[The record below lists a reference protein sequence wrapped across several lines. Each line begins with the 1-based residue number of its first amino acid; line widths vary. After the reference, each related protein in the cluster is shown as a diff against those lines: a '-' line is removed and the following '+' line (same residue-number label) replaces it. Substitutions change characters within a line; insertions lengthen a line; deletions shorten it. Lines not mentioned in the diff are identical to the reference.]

1 MDLVREL
8 MEAFEQAD
16 IDKMKIEM
24 EGVKLE
30 LEKSQQVQVTAP
42 VTVSSESAPVVV
54 QELKEEKPVISE
66 VKVDTNWSTTKIIEI
81 VVGVYYSSPSP
92 DDQPFVKEG
101 SKVTKGQTLCIIEAM
116 KVMNEI
122 KAPVDGTVRSLLVK
136 DEDLVSFDQTLM
148 IIEE

>member
-42 VTVSSESAPVVV
+42 VTVSSESAPVVKEV
-54 QELKEEKPVISE
+54 KEEKTVISGTE
-66 VKVDTNWSTTKIIEI
+66 VKAPL
-81 VVGVYYSSPSP
+81 VGVYYSSPSP

-101 SKVTKGQTLCIIEAM
+101 SKVTKGQTLCIVEAM

>member
-8 MEAFEQAD
+8 MEAFEKAD

-54 QELKEEKPVISE
+54 QE
-66 VKVDTNWSTTKIIEI
+66 VKAPL
-81 VVGVYYSSPSP
+81 VGVYYSSPSP

>member
-54 QELKEEKPVISE
+54 QEVKEEKPVISGTE
-66 VKVDTNWSTTKIIEI
+66 VKAPL
-81 VVGVYYSSPSP
+81 VGVYYSSPSP

-116 KVMNEI
+116 KLFNEI
-122 KAPVDGTVRSLLVK
+122 ESEVKGKIVKVLVDDATPVEYDQPLFLV
-136 DEDLVSFDQTLM
+136 EPA
-148 IIEE
+148 

>member
-54 QELKEEKPVISE
+54 QELKEEKPVISGTE
-66 VKVDTNWSTTKIIEI
+66 VKAPL
-81 VVGVYYSSPSP
+81 VGVYYSSPFP

>member
-54 QELKEEKPVISE
+54 QEVKEEKPVISGTE
-66 VKVDTNWSTTKIIEI
+66 VKAPL
-81 VVGVYYSSPSP
+81 VGVYYSSPSP

-116 KVMNEI
+116 KVMNEVPADRDGVVTEILVANQDVVEYGQGLVRI
-122 KAPVDGTVRSLLVK
+122 K
-136 DEDLVSFDQTLM
+136 
-148 IIEE
+148 

>member
-8 MEAFEQAD
+8 MEAFEKAD

-54 QELKEEKPVISE
+54 QEVKEEKPVISGTE
-66 VKVDTNWSTTKIIEI
+66 VKAPL
-81 VVGVYYSSPSP
+81 VGVYSSPTP
-92 DDQPFVKEG
+92 DDQPFGKEG

>member
-1 MDLVREL
+1 
-8 MEAFEQAD
+8 
-16 IDKMKIEM
+16 MKE
-24 EGVKLE
+24 V
-30 LEKSQQVQVTAP
+30 
-42 VTVSSESAPVVV
+42 
-54 QELKEEKPVISE
+54 KEEKPVISGTE
-66 VKVDTNWSTTKIIEI
+66 VKAPL
-81 VVGVYYSSPSP
+81 VGVYYSSPSP

>member
-8 MEAFEQAD
+8 MEAFQEAD

-30 LEKSQQVQVTAP
+30 LEKSKQQVQVTAP
-42 VTVSSESAPVVV
+42 VSLSTESQVVAPIPETKETVVNGT
-54 QELKEEKPVISE
+54 E
-66 VKVDTNWSTTKIIEI
+66 VKAPL
-81 VVGVYYSSPSP
+81 VGVFYSSPSP

-101 SKVTKGQTLCIIEAM
+101 THVTNGQTLCIIEAM

-122 KAPVDGTVRSLLVK
+122 KAPVDGVVRSILVK
-136 DEDLVSFDQTLM
+136 EEELVSFDQTLM
-148 IIEE
+148 IIEA

>member
-8 MEAFEQAD
+8 MEAFEKAD

-54 QELKEEKPVISE
+54 QEVKEEKPVISGTE
-66 VKVDTNWSTTKIIEI
+66 
-81 VVGVYYSSPSP
+81 VGVYYSSPSP

>member
-54 QELKEEKPVISE
+54 QEVKEEKPVISGTE
-66 VKVDTNWSTTKIIEI
+66 VKAPL
-81 VVGVYYSSPSP
+81 VGVYYSSPSP

-122 KAPVDGTVRSLLVK
+122 HAPMDGVIAEILVT
-136 DEDLVSFDQTLM
+136 DDSMVEFDQELM
-148 IIEE
+148 RIVEGVK

>member
-8 MEAFEQAD
+8 MTAFEQAD

-42 VTVSSESAPVVV
+42 VTVSSESAPVV
-54 QELKEEKPVISE
+54 QEVKEEKPVISGTE
-66 VKVDTNWSTTKIIEI
+66 VKAPL
-81 VVGVYYSSPSP
+81 VGVFYSSPSP

-122 KAPVDGTVRSLLVK
+122 KAPVDGTVRSLLVR

>member
-8 MEAFEQAD
+8 MEAFEKAD

-54 QELKEEKPVISE
+54 QEVKEEKPVISGTE
-66 VKVDTNWSTTKIIEI
+66 VKAPL
-81 VVGVYYSSPSP
+81 VGVYYSSPSP

-122 KAPVDGTVRSLLVK
+122 PAPKDGIVTEVMVNNEDVVEFGQGLVRIK
-136 DEDLVSFDQTLM
+136 
-148 IIEE
+148 

>member
-54 QELKEEKPVISE
+54 QEVKEEKPVISGTE
-66 VKVDTNWSTTKIIEI
+66 VKAPL
-81 VVGVYYSSPSP
+81 VGVYYSSPSP
-92 DDQPFVKEG
+92 DDQHFVNEV
-101 SKVTKGQTLCIIEAM
+101 SNVT
-116 KVMNEI
+116 
-122 KAPVDGTVRSLLVK
+122 
-136 DEDLVSFDQTLM
+136 
-148 IIEE
+148 

>member
-1 MDLVREL
+1 M
-8 MEAFEQAD
+8 
-16 IDKMKIEM
+16 
-24 EGVKLE
+24 
-30 LEKSQQVQVTAP
+30 QVTAP
-42 VTVSSESAPVVV
+42 VTVSNESAPVVV
-54 QELKEEKPVISE
+54 QEVKEEKPVISGTE
-66 VKVDTNWSTTKIIEI
+66 VKAPL
-81 VVGVYYSSPSP
+81 VGVYYSSPPP

-136 DEDLVSFDQTLM
+136 DEDLVGFDQTLM

>member
-54 QELKEEKPVISE
+54 QE
-66 VKVDTNWSTTKIIEI
+66 VKAPL
-81 VVGVYYSSPSP
+81 VGVYYSSPSP

>member
-42 VTVSSESAPVVV
+42 VTVSSESAPVVKEV
-54 QELKEEKPVISE
+54 KEEKTVISGTE
-66 VKVDTNWSTTKIIEI
+66 VKAPL
-81 VVGVYYSSPSP
+81 VGVYYSSPSP

>member
-54 QELKEEKPVISE
+54 QE
-66 VKVDTNWSTTKIIEI
+66 
-81 VVGVYYSSPSP
+81 
-92 DDQPFVKEG
+92 VKE
-101 SKVTKGQTLCIIEAM
+101 KNQ
-116 KVMNEI
+116 
-122 KAPVDGTVRSLLVK
+122 LLVVQK
-136 DEDLVSFDQTLM
+136 
-148 IIEE
+148 

>member
-42 VTVSSESAPVVV
+42 VTVSSESVPVVKEV
-54 QELKEEKPVISE
+54 KEEKTVISGTE
-66 VKVDTNWSTTKIIEI
+66 VKAPL
-81 VVGVYYSSPSP
+81 VGVYYSSPSP

>member
-24 EGVKLE
+24 GGVKLE

-54 QELKEEKPVISE
+54 QELKEEKPVISGTE
-66 VKVDTNWSTTKIIEI
+66 VKAPL
-81 VVGVYYSSPSP
+81 VGVYYSSPSP

>member
-54 QELKEEKPVISE
+54 QEVKEEKPVISGTE
-66 VKVDTNWSTTKIIEI
+66 VKAPL
-81 VVGVYYSSPSP
+81 VGVYYSSPSP

-122 KAPVDGTVRSLLVK
+122 KAEKSGVIKEILVENGQPVEFGEPL
-136 DEDLVSFDQTLM
+136 F
-148 IIEE
+148 IIE

>member
-8 MEAFEQAD
+8 MEVFEKAD

-54 QELKEEKPVISE
+54 QE
-66 VKVDTNWSTTKIIEI
+66 VKAPL
-81 VVGVYYSSPSP
+81 VGVYYSSPSP

>member
-42 VTVSSESAPVVV
+42 VTVSSESAPVVKEV
-54 QELKEEKPVISE
+54 KEEKTVISGTE
-66 VKVDTNWSTTKIIEI
+66 VKAPL
-81 VVGVYYSSPSP
+81 VGVYYSSPSP

-101 SKVTKGQTLCIIEAM
+101 AKVTKGQTLCIIEAM

>member
-54 QELKEEKPVISE
+54 QEVKEEKPVTVSTSTSLDIIKVTNQVE
-66 VKVDTNWSTTKIIEI
+66 VQKVVDKLKNGEQVIVNMSGLSSNDLTRSLDFLTGAVYALNRSMQKVDEAIFII
-81 VVGVYYSSPSP
+81 S
-92 DDQPFVKEG
+92 
-101 SKVTKGQTLCIIEAM
+101 
-116 KVMNEI
+116 
-122 KAPVDGTVRSLLVK
+122 
-136 DEDLVSFDQTLM
+136 
-148 IIEE
+148 

>member
-42 VTVSSESAPVVV
+42 VTVSS
-54 QELKEEKPVISE
+54 
-66 VKVDTNWSTTKIIEI
+66 
-81 VVGVYYSSPSP
+81 
-92 DDQPFVKEG
+92 
-101 SKVTKGQTLCIIEAM
+101 
-116 KVMNEI
+116 
-122 KAPVDGTVRSLLVK
+122 
-136 DEDLVSFDQTLM
+136 
-148 IIEE
+148 

>member
-8 MEAFEQAD
+8 MEAFEKAD

-54 QELKEEKPVISE
+54 QEVKEEKPVISGTE
-66 VKVDTNWSTTKIIEI
+66 VKAPL
-81 VVGVYYSSPSP
+81 VGVYYSSPSP

-122 KAPVDGTVRSLLVK
+122 ESPYDGVIKEIKVQN
-136 DEDLVSFDQTLM
+136 EEAVGFDQILM
-148 IIEE
+148 VIE

>member
-30 LEKSQQVQVTAP
+30 LEKSQQVQATAP

-54 QELKEEKPVISE
+54 QEVKEENDERK
-66 VKVDTNWSTTKIIEI
+66 KN
-81 VVGVYYSSPSP
+81 
-92 DDQPFVKEG
+92 Q
-101 SKVTKGQTLCIIEAM
+101 
-116 KVMNEI
+116 
-122 KAPVDGTVRSLLVK
+122 LLVVQK
-136 DEDLVSFDQTLM
+136 
-148 IIEE
+148 

>member
-8 MEAFEQAD
+8 MEAFEKAD

-54 QELKEEKPVISE
+54 QEVKEEKPVISGIE
-66 VKVDTNWSTTKIIEI
+66 VKAPL
-81 VVGVYYSSPSP
+81 VGVYYSSPSP

-122 KAPVDGTVRSLLVK
+122 KAPRDGTITKIFCKEGSMV
-136 DEDLVSFDQTLM
+136 EFDQPLFVLGD
-148 IIEE
+148 

>member
-30 LEKSQQVQVTAP
+30 LKKSQQVQVTAP
-42 VTVSSESAPVVV
+42 VTVSSESAPVVKEV
-54 QELKEEKPVISE
+54 KEEKPVISGTE
-66 VKVDTNWSTTKIIEI
+66 VKAPL
-81 VVGVYYSSPSP
+81 VGVYYSSPSP

-122 KAPVDGTVRSLLVK
+122 KAPVDGTVSSLLVK

>member
-30 LEKSQQVQVTAP
+30 LEKSQQVQV
-42 VTVSSESAPVVV
+42 SAPVVV
-54 QELKEEKPVISE
+54 QEVKEEKPVISGTE
-66 VKVDTNWSTTKIIEI
+66 VKDPL
-81 VVGVYYSSPSP
+81 VGVYYSSPSP

-122 KAPVDGTVRSLLVK
+122 KAPVDGSVRSLLVK

-148 IIEE
+148 SIEE